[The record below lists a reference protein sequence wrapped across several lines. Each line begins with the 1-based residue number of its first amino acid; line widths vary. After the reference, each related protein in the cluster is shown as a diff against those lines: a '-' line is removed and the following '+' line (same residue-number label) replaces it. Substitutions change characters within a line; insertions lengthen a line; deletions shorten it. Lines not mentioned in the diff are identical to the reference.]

1 MKKTKLIALA
11 LASTFAFSVNAQIET
26 PEPSPIGEVEQ
37 KIGLTKVEIE
47 YSRPG
52 KKGREIFGK
61 LVPYGKMWRTGAN
74 ASTKFEISDDITING
89 KELKKGKYALYTIP
103 GESEWTIIFHKNL
116 SYWGVGDYKEEE
128 DALRITAK
136 PMKTAATIETL
147 TFEFGHFTTTG
158 GKLMLMW
165 DNTAVTMDIETNAMK
180 QVESQIKETLID
192 GPSATSYARGAEFY
206 LEKGENLDQALTW
219 MNKAI
224 EKRPEAFW
232 YIHGKAKILAKQGK
246 KKEAIAAANKS
257 IEVAKAN
264 KGGDYGYVA
273 KNEEL
278 IKEINAKK

>member
-26 PEPSPIGEVEQ
+26 PQPSPLGEVEQ
-37 KIGLTKVEIE
+37 KIGLTDVEIE

-103 GESEWTIIFHKNL
+103 GENEWTIIFHNNL
-116 SYWGVGDYKEEE
+116 KHWGIGEYKEEE
-128 DALRITAK
+128 DELRITAK

-165 DNTAVTMDIETNAMK
+165 DNTAVTMDIETKASE
-180 QVESQIKETLID
+180 QVEAQIKKTLVD
-192 GPSATSYARGAEFY
+192 GPGAGAYASGAGFY
-206 LEKGENLDQALTW
+206 LEKGENLEQALTW
-219 MNKAI
+219 INKAI
-224 EKRPEAFW
+224 EKRADAFW
-232 YIHGKAKILAKQGK
+232 YIHVKAQILAKMGK

-257 IEVAKAN
+257 IEVAKASKN
-264 KGGDYGYVA
+264 GDYGYVA
-273 KNEEL
+273 KNEAF
-278 IKEINAKK
+278 IKSLK

>member
-11 LASTFAFSVNAQIET
+11 LASTFAFSLNAQIET
-26 PEPSPIGEVEQ
+26 PQPSPIGEVEQ
-37 KIGLTKVEIE
+37 KIGLTEIEIE

-74 ASTKFEISDDITING
+74 ASTKFETSDDIKING

-103 GESEWTIIFHKNL
+103 GENEWTIIFHKNL
-116 SYWGVGDYKEEE
+116 KHWGIGDYKEEE

-136 PMKTAATIETL
+136 ATKIDATIETL
-147 TFEFGHFTTTG
+147 TFEFGHFTTSG

-165 DNTAVTMDIETNAMK
+165 ENTVVTMDIETNAME
-180 QVESQIKETLID
+180 QVEAQIKKTLVE
-192 GPSATSYARGAEFY
+192 GPDAGAYAAGAGFY
-206 LEKGENLDQALTW
+206 LDKGENLEQALTW
-219 MNKAI
+219 INKAV
-224 EKRPEAFW
+224 EKRPKAFW
-232 YIHGKAKILAKQGK
+232 YIHKKAEILAKMGK

-264 KGGDYGYVA
+264 EGGDYGYVA
-273 KNEEL
+273 KNEEF
-278 IKEINAKK
+278 IKSLK

>member
-11 LASTFAFSVNAQIET
+11 LAATFAFSVNAQIET
-26 PEPSPIGEVEQ
+26 PQPSPLGEVEQ
-37 KIGLTKVEIE
+37 KIGLTEIEIE

-52 KKGREIFGK
+52 KKNREIFGK
-61 LVPYGKMWRTGAN
+61 LVPYGKIWRTGAN
-74 ASTKFEISDDITING
+74 ASTKIEISDDIKING

-103 GESEWTIIFHKNL
+103 GENEWTIIFHNNL
-116 SYWGVGDYKEEE
+116 TYWGVGDYKEEE

-136 PMKTAATIETL
+136 ATKVDATIETL
-147 TFEFGHFTTTG
+147 TFEFGHFTTSG

-165 DNTAVTMDIETNAMK
+165 ENTVVTMDIETNAME
-180 QVESQIKETLID
+180 QVEAQIKKVLVD
-192 GPSATSYARGAEFY
+192 GPGAGAYAAGADFY

-219 MNKAI
+219 INKAV

-232 YIHGKAKILAKQGK
+232 YIHKKAQILAKMGK

-273 KNEEL
+273 KNEEF
-278 IKEINAKK
+278 IKSLK

>member
-11 LASTFAFSVNAQIET
+11 IVASFAFSANAQIES
-26 PEPSPIGEVEQ
+26 PQPSPLGEVEQ
-37 KIGLTKVEIE
+37 KIGLTDIEVE

-74 ASTKFEISDDITING
+74 ASTKIELSDDIKING

-103 GESEWTIIFHKNL
+103 GESEWTIIFHNNL
-116 SYWGVGDYKEEE
+116 SYWGVGDYKQEE

-136 PMKTAATIETL
+136 PTKIDATVETFTIE
-147 TFEFGHFTTTG
+147 FGYFTTTG

-165 DNTAVTMDIETNAMK
+165 GNTLVAMDIETNAME
-180 QVESQIKETLID
+180 QVEAQIKKTLVD
-192 GPSATSYARGAEFY
+192 GPSAGSYAAGADFY
-206 LEKGENLDQALTW
+206 LEKGASLDQALTW
-219 MNKAI
+219 INKAI
-224 EKRPEAFW
+224 DKKPEAFW
-232 YIHGKAKILAKQGK
+232 YIHKKAAILAKMGK

-273 KNEEL
+273 KNEAF
-278 IKEINAKK
+278 IKGLK

>member
-11 LASTFAFSVNAQIET
+11 LASTIAFSVNAQIES
-26 PEPSPIGEVEQ
+26 PQPSPVGEIEQ
-37 KIGLTKVEIE
+37 KVGLTEIEIE

-52 KKGREIFGK
+52 KKNREIFGK
-61 LVPYGKMWRTGAN
+61 LVPYGKIWRTGAN
-74 ASTKFEISDDITING
+74 ASTKIEISDDITING

-103 GESEWTIIFHKNL
+103 GENEWTIIFHNNL
-116 SYWGVGDYKEEE
+116 TYWGVGDYKEEE

-136 PMKTAATIETL
+136 ATKVDATIETL

-165 DNTAVTMDIETNAMK
+165 ENTVVTMDIETNAME
-180 QVESQIKETLID
+180 QVEAQIKKVLVD
-192 GPSATSYARGAEFY
+192 GPGAGAYAAGADFY
-206 LEKGENLDQALTW
+206 LEKGENLEQALTW
-219 MNKAI
+219 INKAV

-232 YIHGKAKILAKQGK
+232 YIHRKAQILAKMGK

-264 KGGDYGYVA
+264 KGGDFGYIA

-278 IKEINAKK
+278 IKSLK

>member
-11 LASTFAFSVNAQIET
+11 IVASFAFSANAQIES
-26 PEPSPIGEVEQ
+26 PQPSPLGEVEQ
-37 KIGLTKVEIE
+37 KIGLTDIEVE

-74 ASTKFEISDDITING
+74 ASTKIKISDDIKING

-103 GESEWTIIFHKNL
+103 GEGEWTIIFHNNL
-116 SYWGVGDYKEEE
+116 TYWGVGDYKEEE
-128 DALRITAK
+128 DALRITVK
-136 PMKTAATIETL
+136 PTKIDATVETL

-165 DNTAVTMDIETNAMK
+165 DNTVVSMDIETNAME
-180 QVESQIKETLID
+180 QVEAQIKKTLVD
-192 GPSATSYARGAEFY
+192 GPGAGSYAAGADFY

-219 MNKAI
+219 INKALD
-224 EKRPEAFW
+224 KKPEAFW
-232 YIHGKAKILAKQGK
+232 YIHKKAQILAKLGK

-273 KNEEL
+273 KNEAF
-278 IKEINAKK
+278 IKGLK